1 MEVCIRGS
9 QFDTSN
15 LRPVSFP
22 LKAVIKGWG
31 DALQLMA
38 VGSKWELFVPPALGY
53 GDKGARDK
61 IGPNATLIFELELL
75 AINGSSEDRNLTASP
90 TRRKPP
96 SQRLGRRFTDPYPT
110 LDRAD
115 RTPLA
120 RGGGEPVLEELAA
133 SARAR

>member
-1 MEVCIRGS
+1 
-9 QFDTSN
+9 
-15 LRPVSFP
+15 VSFP

-53 GDKGARDK
+53 GDRGARDK

-90 TRRKPP
+90 STSK
-96 SQRLGRRFTDPYPT
+96 
-110 LDRAD
+110 
-115 RTPLA
+115 
-120 RGGGEPVLEELAA
+120 A
-133 SARAR
+133 SVSKARAAIHRSLSDTRSR